1 MSRWRGFISPFSFSD
16 SFVVRRYSSILS
28 AYGMALADVAVD
40 LTEPS
45 SQIYSAES
53 LAALQPRITG
63 LKEQALQQLLD
74 QAIPESAVTTEV
86 YLNMRYV
93 GSDTALMVLEP
104 PTGDFREGFLAMH
117 RREFGF
123 VLQAEILIDDL
134 RVRGTGNGSML
145 GGVAPRSYAKD
156 LAELPAKPV
165 EGSLA
170 FSKNVTYFEEAGG
183 AVNCYLFSLDGFRK
197 TDSSLL

>member
-1 MSRWRGFISPFSFSD
+1 
-16 SFVVRRYSSILS
+16 
-28 AYGMALADVAVD
+28 MALADVAVD

-45 SQIYSAES
+45 SQVYSVES

-74 QAIPESAVTTEV
+74 QAIPESAVTTET

-93 GSDTALMVLEP
+93 GSDTSLMVLEP
-104 PTGDFREGFLAMH
+104 SNGDFKEGFLAMH

-156 LAELPAKPV
+156 LAELSRKPV

-170 FSKNVTYFEEAGG
+170 FAKNLTYFEEAGG
-183 AVNCYLFSLDGFRK
+183 DV
-197 TDSSLL
+197 SSSFTNFKSVRER

>member
-1 MSRWRGFISPFSFSD
+1 
-16 SFVVRRYSSILS
+16 
-28 AYGMALADVAVD
+28 MALADVAVD

-63 LKEQALQQLLD
+63 LKEQALQQLFD
-74 QAIPESAVTTEV
+74 QGIPESAATTES

-104 PTGDFREGFLAMH
+104 ASGDFEEGFLAMH

-123 VLQAEILIDDL
+123 VLQAEILIDDI
-134 RVRGTGNGSML
+134 RVRATGKGSLL

-156 LAELPAKPV
+156 LAELASTAV
-165 EGSLA
+165 DSSLA

-183 AVNCYLFSLDGFRK
+183 AV
-197 TDSSLL
+197 SLLFNHVDEFPRC